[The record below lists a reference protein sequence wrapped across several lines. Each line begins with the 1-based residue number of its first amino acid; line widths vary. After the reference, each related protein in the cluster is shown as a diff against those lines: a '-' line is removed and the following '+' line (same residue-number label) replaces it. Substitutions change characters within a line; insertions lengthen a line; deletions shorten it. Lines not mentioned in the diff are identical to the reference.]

1 MVGQEFLQTKGEI
14 CQVIKYQTSKLAEL
28 LINIYIAMLLE
39 TLQRRQK

>member
-14 CQVIKYQTSKLAEL
+14 CHVIKYQTSKLAEL
-28 LINIYIAMLLE
+28 LINIFITMLLE

>member
-28 LINIYIAMLLE
+28 LINISIYI
-39 TLQRRQK
+39 